1 MKVLLM
7 KKIVIL
13 VICILL
19 ITVSFSAG
27 CIFEEEKKKS
37 GGNEPVPDNTE
48 ALNITTIYHEPVSP
62 TANDTVTVS
71 VKIQAENELEP
82 VTIIFCYEESGI
94 CTISGVM
101 SLKQGTEDT
110 YEYSIDISDN
120 YKQEDKISCHVTA
133 RDKEGNEVEAE
144 GKFTVQ

>member
-1 MKVLLM
+1 M

-13 VICILL
+13 VTCILL

-48 ALNITTIYHEPVSP
+48 ALNITAIYHEPASP
-62 TANDTVTVS
+62 TANDTVTVY
-71 VKIQAENELEP
+71 VKIQAENELEA
-82 VTIIFCYEESGI
+82 VSIIFCYEDGV
-94 CTISGVM
+94 CTTSGVM
-101 SLKQGTEDT
+101 SLKPSNLRQGTEDT
-110 YEYSIDISDN
+110 YEYSIDISD
-120 YKQEDKISCHVTA
+120 YFKQEDKITYHVTA
-133 RDKEGNEVEAE
+133 RDMEGNEVEAE

>member
-1 MKVLLM
+1 M

-19 ITVSFSAG
+19 VTVSFSAG

-48 ALNITTIYHEPVSP
+48 ELNITAIYHEPASP
-62 TANDTVTVS
+62 SESDNVTVYAN
-71 VKIQAENELEP
+71 ILAENELDP
-82 VTIIFCYEESGI
+82 VLIIFCYEDTGI

-120 YKQEDKISCHVTA
+120 YMQEDKITYHVTA
-133 RDKEGNEVEAE
+133 TDSEGNEVEAD

>member
-1 MKVLLM
+1 M

-19 ITVSFSAG
+19 LTVSFSAG

-37 GGNEPVPDNTE
+37 GGNEPVNTE
-48 ALNITTIYHEPVSP
+48 ALNITAINHEPASP
-62 TANDTVTVS
+62 TANDTVTVT

-82 VTIIFCYEESGI
+82 VTIIFCYEDTGI

-110 YEYSIDISDN
+110 YEYSIEISDN
-120 YKQEDKISCHVTA
+120 YKQQDKITYHVTA
-133 RDKEGNEVEAE
+133 MDKEGNEEEAE